1 MYRDILTNYKKE
13 LDFSILKKK
22 LKVDKTFLTSF
33 LVCLLSLFVTHSFA
47 IINRLYNLDS
57 SFVKEGCYILASS
70 GRFIGEILDKF
81 LQFLGFAQVV
91 PVVNLIFL
99 FFCISASAG
108 LFVNLLNIKN
118 KIYII
123 LISILFALSPSIIE
137 INMYSFTAHLY
148 GVSILFAIVSAYIM
162 FKTNLVLIPSL
173 FIVLSIGI
181 HQGYISI
188 LYSTMMLYMIRKMVI
203 DKVSFEDVLKIFTK
217 TFICSMIA
225 MSIYIISNNIYL
237 KLTGE
242 SMSGYYGMTNMVF
255 PRTLTIN
262 YILKKTLSTL
272 LKWHVAMPMGML
284 KDYFVFN
291 STNLSI
297 GIILLINI
305 SIIILT
311 LIHLK
316 NLKTIIDRVVLFLL
330 IVLLPLSF
338 YFTHI
343 LTTVDIPLLRVTFT
357 LIFYFLIPIILIDDV
372 DLKKYNVIL
381 NRIVIF
387 ILIIASANIFNITE
401 KEYQNIKSK
410 NDACIN
416 QILQMTNYIKTS
428 ECYNTKKEIMLLGRL
443 SNDNDIYVDESL
455 ATPYEETFVP
465 VMTPEVL
472 FNNRNDDFTENL
484 FAEFANFKIK
494 MPEAEEFYGKDSG
507 AFYKRINYGYYYEWH
522 TNNKTIQE
530 MPVYPNY
537 GCIKEIDG
545 MIVLKLGEN
554 FENLIFMKE

>member
-99 FFCISASAG
+99 FFCIS
-108 LFVNLLNIKN
+108 
-118 KIYII
+118 
-123 LISILFALSPSIIE
+123 
-137 INMYSFTAHLY
+137 
-148 GVSILFAIVSAYIM
+148 LFAIVSAYIM